1 MFLANATDLMFA
13 QIIVQRKYLKKLTH
27 SLLITD
33 VVSVTY
39 QSLLIG
45 AFLLEHLNSVKGRSC
60 ELCLQLFHIKRKKIM
75 RYPRVCFKQT
85 TWTHVINPNKTHGK
99 VGTTSSYVWNF
110 PQDKYHIEQGVEC
123 SCSWS
128 LHDVPNE
135 QQGWGPFTILER
147 ESAAMLTITG
157 YCKHQ

>member
-60 ELCLQLFHIKRKKIM
+60 ELCLQLFHIKRKNNHEVPQSM
-75 RYPRVCFKQT
+75 FQANHMNTC
-85 TWTHVINPNKTHGK
+85 NK
-99 VGTTSSYVWNF
+99 S
-110 PQDKYHIEQGVEC
+110 
-123 SCSWS
+123 
-128 LHDVPNE
+128 
-135 QQGWGPFTILER
+135 
-147 ESAAMLTITG
+147 
-157 YCKHQ
+157 